1 MPRLADPQ
9 PARRVGCVAIPCPRC
24 GREYDATLF
33 GFGRT
38 LWCTCGSRVGIAPRI
53 RSQGAT
59 AEKRFIAD
67 AMLGRLARWLRILGF
82 DCAYESEIDDAA
94 LVRRAVLE
102 DRIIL
107 SRDRSLSEA
116 WWVAGIHRIG
126 SEELH
131 EQLREVVRTF
141 DLAGSVRLFSR
152 CNACNHPLREALKT
166 DVSER
171 VPPHAF
177 AEHDAFRECPSC
189 GRVYWEGSHTERIRR
204 VVDEVLTGASASTQA

>member
-1 MPRLADPQ
+1 
-9 PARRVGCVAIPCPRC
+9 VAIPCPRC
-24 GREYDATLF
+24 GREYDVTLF

-38 LWCTCGSRVGIAPRI
+38 LWCTCGSRVGIAPRV

-59 AEKRFIAD
+59 AETRFIAD

-82 DCAYESEIDDAA
+82 DCAYDNEIDDAA

-102 DRIIL
+102 DRILL
-107 SRDRSLSEA
+107 SRDRSLPDD
-116 WWVAGIHRIG
+116 WWVPAIHLVG
-126 SEELH
+126 SEGLV
-131 EQLREVVRTF
+131 EQLREVVRSF

-152 CNACNHPLREALKT
+152 CSACNHPLQEVRKA

-177 AEHDAFRECPSC
+177 AEHDRFFECPSC
-189 GRVYWEGSHTERIRR
+189 RRVYWEGSHTERIRR
-204 VVDEVLTGASASTQA
+204 VVDDVLAGISASAPA